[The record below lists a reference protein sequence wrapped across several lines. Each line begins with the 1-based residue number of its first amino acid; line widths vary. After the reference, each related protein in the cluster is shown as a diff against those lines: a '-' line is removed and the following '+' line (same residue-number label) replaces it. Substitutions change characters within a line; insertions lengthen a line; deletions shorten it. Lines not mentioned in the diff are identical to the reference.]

1 MLIFKKEKQVVE
13 LALNHAEATGESL
26 AIMVAAINAYA
37 ADDSTQLAE
46 STARVDSLESSADQL
61 LREIRELLYS
71 GAYLP
76 TIRGDI
82 YRLLSTVD
90 SVTNEIEEC
99 LHFVNNRKPE
109 SLGIY
114 QTEIT
119 SILEL
124 TESCFAELQKALRAF
139 FKPKGKVEE
148 LRAHASE
155 VGKLES
161 SIDIQERAL
170 TARIFESELSLA
182 EKQELAQLLAMLGKI
197 SDEIENAADELELL
211 SLKSIV

>member
-13 LALNHAEATGESL
+13 LALRHAETTGESL

-37 ADDSTQLAE
+37 ADDSAQLAE
-46 STARVDSLESSADQL
+46 STARVNNLESTADQL
-61 LREIRELLYS
+61 LRDIRELLYS

-90 SVTNEIEEC
+90 SVTNEIEGC

-114 QTEIT
+114 QTEVG

-124 TESCFAELQKALRAF
+124 TESCFAELHKALRAF

-148 LRAHASE
+148 LRVHASK

-161 SIDIQERAL
+161 SIDLQERAL
-170 TARIFESELSLA
+170 TSQIFESELSLA
-182 EKQELAQLLAMLGKI
+182 QKQELAQLLTMIGEI